1 MNKEQSAKAE
11 LISASVIFGTVGL
24 IRKAVPLS
32 SAMLSMV
39 RGFIGAAVMIVI
51 MLLKR
56 QKPDMRAVKR
66 VAGYLLASG
75 IAIGVNWILLFES
88 YRYTSVSVATLC
100 YYMAPVFTLIASPF
114 VLGEKLT
121 LRNVLAILVALAGMI
136 LVSGVI
142 GEKSDSEEITGILLG
157 LGAAVLYAS
166 VVLLNRKISGI
177 TASDRTVFQLLVAGI
192 VLVPYVIVSEDGVY
206 TALTWKTVM
215 CTAVMGVVNTGFAYS
230 LYFDSISTLKTQT
243 VALFTYID
251 PVVAIMIS
259 ALFLGERLGISGIA
273 GAVLI
278 LGATV
283 YNELSPSVKK

>member
-121 LRNVLAILVALAGMI
+121 VRNVLAILVALAGMI

-142 GEKSDSEEITGILLG
+142 GEKPDSEEITGILLG

-166 VVLLNRKISGI
+166 VVLLNRKITGI

-192 VLVPYVIVSEDGVY
+192 VLVPYVIASKDGVQ
-206 TALTWKTVM
+206 TVLTWKTVFFV
-215 CTAVMGVVNTGFAYS
+215 ALMGVIHTGLAYS
-230 LYFDSISTLKTQT
+230 LYFDSIGALKTQT

-251 PVVAIMIS
+251 PVMAIMIS

-283 YNELSPSVKK
+283 YNELCLSVKK

>member
-121 LRNVLAILVALAGMI
+121 VRNVLAILVALAGMI

-142 GEKSDSEEITGILLG
+142 GEKPDSEEITGILLG

-166 VVLLNRKISGI
+166 VVLLNRKITGI

-192 VLVPYVIVSEDGVY
+192 VLVPYVIASKDGVQ
-206 TALTWKTVM
+206 TVLTWKTVFFV
-215 CTAVMGVVNTGFAYS
+215 ALMGVIHTGLAYS
-230 LYFDSISTLKTQT
+230 LYFDSIGALKTQT

-283 YNELSPSVKK
+283 YNELCLSVKK